1 MSAATQ
7 RWQFEDICV
16 QREGSFLFFLF
27 VSSYAFV
34 TNFFIQLL
42 SQSSSGT
49 CW

>member
-16 QREGSFLFFLF
+16 QREGSFLLFLF